1 MFLEQLKNHYEK
13 LSLNEQ
19 EVIDYLMKQ
28 ENLDTLTL
36 KKMSADLYLSSSTIV
51 RACKK
56 LGYHTFNDLRYDLRL
71 SKELSKYQGQKTQSS
86 FEELKGQLTLE
97 FNQTL
102 SILSEEDFHFF
113 AQQIINARRI
123 FCIGVGS
130 SYMAM
135 SDFNRKLKLV
145 NLWSNDYFEHYSIKR
160 IADISTK
167 EDVIIVFSLG
177 GRTEEVNQSV
187 YAAKQNGT
195 RILSITSLGN
205 TYLSQL
211 SDGVIYV
218 YDTIKKHEKLR
229 CRLMFNLV
237 GTLLFEVI
245 LDELAK
251 GDI

>member
-1 MFLEQLKNHYEK
+1 
-13 LSLNEQ
+13 
-19 EVIDYLMKQ
+19 
-28 ENLDTLTL
+28 
-36 KKMSADLYLSSSTIV
+36 
-51 RACKK
+51 
-56 LGYHTFNDLRYDLRL
+56 
-71 SKELSKYQGQKTQSS
+71 
-86 FEELKGQLTLE
+86 
-97 FNQTL
+97 
-102 SILSEEDFHFF
+102 
-113 AQQIINARRI
+113 
-123 FCIGVGS
+123 
-130 SYMAM
+130 MAM

-187 YAAKQNGT
+187 YEAKQNGT

-229 CRLMFNLV
+229 SRLMFNLV